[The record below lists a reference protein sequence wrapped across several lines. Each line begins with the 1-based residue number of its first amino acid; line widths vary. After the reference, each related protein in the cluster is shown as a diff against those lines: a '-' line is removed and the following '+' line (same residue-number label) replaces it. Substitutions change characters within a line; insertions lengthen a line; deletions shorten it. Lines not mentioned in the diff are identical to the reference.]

1 MRLFAIV
8 PCLVFLV
15 VSEALAQTTAPAPA
29 GPPTAEVGG
38 EVAEWWWVIVL
49 LLVAGLV
56 AWYFM
61 RGRTRT

>member
-15 VSEALAQTTAPAPA
+15 VSEVLAQTTPPS
-29 GPPTAEVGG
+29 PPTAEVGG

>member
-8 PCLVFLV
+8 PCLVPLV
-15 VSEALAQTTAPAPA
+15 VSEALAQTTPAS
-29 GPPTAEVGG
+29 PPTAEIGG